1 MIGVKRVAVARAF
14 RRLRE
19 AGAVGAVEV
28 EQSRLHVK
36 DLKALER
43 IASVER

>member
-1 MIGVKRVAVARAF
+1 MIGVKRVAVARAS
-14 RRLRE
+14 RRLHE
-19 AGAVGAVEV
+19 AGAVEV
-28 EQSRLHVK
+28 EQSRLYVK